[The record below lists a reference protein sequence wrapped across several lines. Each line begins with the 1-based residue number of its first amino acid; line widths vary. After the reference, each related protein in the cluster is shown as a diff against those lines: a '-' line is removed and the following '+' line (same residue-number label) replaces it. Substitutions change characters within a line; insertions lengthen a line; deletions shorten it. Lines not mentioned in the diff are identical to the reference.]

1 MYKLRNRI
9 SFADQK
15 VNFLF
20 AFSFALALPFLLQG
34 SKLISFGFSI
44 IFLPFTVIH
53 EIGHYLSAQI
63 FFPKQNVQISTR
75 LFDGGLV
82 GGCIEIGSLTVSWSS
97 ILFLFSGSFAV
108 ILFVIFIQLF
118 IKIGMNKN
126 LPGLEKYLLF
136 GLLSDLPNI
145 LPIFPIEGSTSDGF
159 RIWIQLHEL
168 IHLPAP
174 TYQFSLIFVGIAS
187 FLVFYSSYYLGSS
200 IHVIF
205 ATPSELLHKRVNSI
219 PTS

>member
-34 SKLISFGFSI
+34 SRAVSFVFSI

-53 EIGHYLSAQI
+53 EIGHYLSALI
-63 FFPKQNVQISTR
+63 FFPDQNVQISTH

-82 GGCIEIGSLTVSWSS
+82 GGCIEIESLTVSWSS

-108 ILFVIFIQLF
+108 IIFIVFSQLF
-118 IKIGMNKN
+118 LKVRMNKN

-136 GLLSDLPNI
+136 GLLSDLPNL
-145 LPIFPIEGSTSDGF
+145 LPIYPIEGSVSDGF
-159 RIWIQLHEL
+159 RIWILLRDL

-187 FLVFYSSYYLGSS
+187 FLVFYSSYYLGST
-200 IHVIF
+200 IHFIF
-205 ATPSELLHKRVNSI
+205 TAPTKILHKRVNSS

>member
-34 SKLISFGFSI
+34 SRAVSFVFSI

-63 FFPKQNVQISTR
+63 FFPEQNVQISTH
-75 LFDGGLV
+75 LFDSGLV

-97 ILFLFSGSFAV
+97 VFFLFSGSFTV
-108 ILFVIFIQLF
+108 IIFVIFIHLF
-118 IKIGMNKN
+118 IRIGMNKN

-136 GLLSDLPNI
+136 GLLSDLPNL
-145 LPIFPIEGSTSDGF
+145 LPIYPIEGSVSDGF
-159 RIWIQLHEL
+159 RIWILLRDL

-187 FLVFYSSYYLGSS
+187 FLVFYSSYYLGST
-200 IHVIF
+200 IHFIF
-205 ATPSELLHKRVNSI
+205 TAPTKILHKRVNSS

>member
-1 MYKLRNRI
+1 VYKLRNRI

-34 SKLISFGFSI
+34 SKAVSFVFSI

-63 FFPKQNVQISTR
+63 FFPEQNVQISTH
-75 LFDGGLV
+75 LLDGGLV

-97 ILFLFSGSFAV
+97 VLFLFSGSFAV
-108 ILFVIFIQLF
+108 IVFVILTQLF
-118 IKIGMNKN
+118 IRIRMSKN

-136 GLLSDLPNI
+136 GLLSDLPNL

-159 RIWIQLHEL
+159 RIWILLHDL

-187 FLVFYSSYYLGSS
+187 FFVFYSSYYLGSS
-200 IHVIF
+200 IHLIF
-205 ATPSELLHKRVNSI
+205 TTPSILLHKRVNSI